1 MTTVGRGILQ
11 KPAFDLFDA
20 MRSYDAKKAA
30 AQLADDAVWRSPWSG
45 GEVSG
50 KAAIEAHLQAWL
62 GDPKARPSLTIADI
76 AGDGTVIRLTLS
88 VSGRFGQAPQLVQM
102 AMVVV
107 KGQIHQVIISPLG
120 GAAAH

>member
-1 MTTVGRGILQ
+1 MATVGRGILQ

-45 GEVSG
+45 GELQG
-50 KAAIEAHLQAWL
+50 RAAIEAHLQAWL
-62 GDPKARPSLTIADI
+62 SDPKSRPSLTIADI
-76 AGDGTVIRLTLS
+76 AGDGTVVRLAIS
-88 VSGRFGQAPQLVQM
+88 VSGRFGQQPQNVQM
-102 AMVVV
+102 TMVCVKGKVHQVVV
-107 KGQIHQVIISPLG
+107 APV